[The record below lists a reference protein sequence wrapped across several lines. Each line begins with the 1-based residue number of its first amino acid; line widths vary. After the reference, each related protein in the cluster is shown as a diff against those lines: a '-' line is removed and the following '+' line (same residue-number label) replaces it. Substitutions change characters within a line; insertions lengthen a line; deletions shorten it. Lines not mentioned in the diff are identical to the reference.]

1 MTRMVLP
8 FVAITIVAGAPAF
21 GAERTVT
28 LVVDNMTCELCPPV
42 VKKSLSRV
50 PGVAKADVSAKNG
63 TATVVFDDEKTN
75 VAALVDATLNA
86 GYPSRVA
93 NR

>member
-1 MTRMVLP
+1 MTRIIFA
-8 FVAITIVAGAPAF
+8 FVAFAILSGAPAF